1 MRIIVGR
8 RGGPER
14 PAAST
19 NTMSRFETEVLT
31 QDGNVEGL
39 GRVNAKWVDRA
50 MTHTAHRRVILD
62 IDSSE
67 SPVHGEQEGASYN
80 GHFGSTCYHPLFVF
94 NQFGDCEGAML
105 RAGNVHSAHR
115 WRDVLDPILSRY
127 GATGVRR
134 YFRADAAF
142 AKPDIY
148 EYLEERHVLYA
159 IRLPGNEVLQREIV
173 PLLRRPVGRPPKRP
187 VILYD
192 DFWYRAGSWDRARRV
207 VAKVE
212 WHRGELFPRV
222 GFIVTNMTAG
232 PEGVVRFY
240 NGRGTSRAVD
250 QRGEVRAELDSAVVP
265 SVRGQ
270 PGASVSVRLGV
281 QPWEL
286 PSPAVSAQGG
296 QALVAEERAGEADQD
311 GRPSGAALPVVDLSV
326 VRSVGSSTVV
336 RGSVGSYRPV
346 IAGPKLR
353 ENATTILSRGRALQG
368 VGLSSI
374 RFHPNGGGPKTTKT
388 DKKHG
393 SRRESHPLSD

>member
-19 NTMSRFETEVLT
+19 NTMSRFDRGAYPRRQCPETLSGWTELVPH
-31 QDGNVEGL
+31 GL
-39 GRVNAKWVDRA
+39 
-50 MTHTAHRRVILD
+50 HRRVILD
-62 IDSSE
+62 MDSSE

-105 RAGNVHSAHR
+105 RAGKVHSAHR

-159 IRLPGNEVLQREIV
+159 IRLPGNEVLQREIA
-173 PLLRRPVGRPPKRP
+173 PLLRRPVGKAAEASSDPIRR
-187 VILYD
+187 L
-192 DFWYRAGSWDRARRV
+192 WYRAGSWDRARRV

-232 PEGVVRFY
+232 PEGVVRF
-240 NGRGTSRAVD
+240 
-250 QRGEVRAELDSAVVP
+250 Q
-265 SVRGQ
+265 
-270 PGASVSVRLGV
+270 
-281 QPWEL
+281 W
-286 PSPAVSAQGG
+286 
-296 QALVAEERAGEADQD
+296 
-311 GRPSGAALPVVDLSV
+311 
-326 VRSVGSSTVV
+326 
-336 RGSVGSYRPV
+336 
-346 IAGPKLR
+346 
-353 ENATTILSRGRALQG
+353 
-368 VGLSSI
+368 
-374 RFHPNGGGPKTTKT
+374 
-388 DKKHG
+388 
-393 SRRESHPLSD
+393 